1 MLTTDTQVHAE
12 RAATLDGLVEV
23 QVFKTNEG
31 TYWASAV
38 PIEEDGKEI
47 EDDAPSPP
55 WEAEMDARD
64 FVPKFS
70 SLEDARE
77 YAMLTIAIS
86 NAEDDMD
93 AFNAP
98 SECYGPALGGL
109 NARLSELLDRAV

>member
-12 RAATLDGLVEV
+12 RAVTLDGLVEI

-38 PIEEDGKEI
+38 PVEEDGSEI
-47 EDDAPSPP
+47 EDDVSSPP

-64 FVPKFS
+64 FVPKFPTAE
-70 SLEDARE
+70 LARE
-77 YAMLTIAIS
+77 YVILNIAIS
-86 NAEDDMD
+86 NAEADLD

-98 SECYGPALGGL
+98 SECYGPALSSL
-109 NARLSELLDRAV
+109 NARMSELLDQSV